1 MPDGTDLGTVD
12 SAEAEAVVADGR
24 LVTGVGR
31 RLVLWAAGTTLL
43 VLVGLGIALYV
54 AVSQSLASTG
64 TDQLNHAATDLRH
77 RIEGLTGSPPDGDDI
92 TTGGIFGGPTSGT
105 YVLILDPTGVVI
117 APRTVPA
124 LSGLPDGGSLAAAKG
139 SGRDVRLATLNAGTA
154 NATPVRVLT
163 TSVQGTQVGTVYVQV
178 FQDRTAEQRTL
189 DVLLVVLLVGGVVVL
204 IVAAGVGTIYSRRA
218 LVPIRQ
224 SLTAQRRALQRQREF
239 AADAS
244 HELRTPL
251 TVVRASI
258 EYLRRHGDKP
268 VAQVTDALD
277 DIDAEVDHLTRLVEE
292 LLLLARSDSGAVS
305 IERTP
310 VDLGDIAA
318 DAASSLE
325 KPASDRGVSIS
336 IDPEPAAI
344 LGDAQRLRQLVM
356 ILVDNAIAHSPRGGT
371 VAVTVRQADG
381 RSTLVVDDD
390 GTGLPDEDLP
400 RVFERFW
407 RGAGSPPGGA
417 GLGLAIAH
425 WIVTAHG
432 GTIAATNREPTGARF
447 TVELPAGG

>member
-1 MPDGTDLGTVD
+1 MPDGTEVGSVD
-12 SAEAEAVVADGR
+12 AAEAAAVAADGR

-54 AVSQSLASTG
+54 AVSSSLTSTG
-64 TDQLNHAATDLRH
+64 VHQLDARAADMRRL
-77 RIEGLTGSPPDGDDI
+77 IEGPSGRPPDGDDLP
-92 TTGGIFGGPTSGT
+92 TGGLFGGPTSGT
-105 YVLILDPTGVVI
+105 FVLILDQGGQLIV
-117 APRTVPA
+117 PRSVTTS
-124 LSGLPDGGSLAAAKG
+124 SGLPDTASFEAARSG
-139 SGRDVRLATLNAGTA
+139 GRDVRLATVNAGTA

-163 TSVQGTQVGTVYVQV
+163 TPVQSTQVGTVYLQV
-178 FQDRTAEQRTL
+178 FQDRTAEERTL
-189 DVLLVVLLVGGVVVL
+189 NVLLGVLLVGGVIIL

-218 LVPIRQ
+218 LIPIRD
-224 SLTAQRRALQRQREF
+224 SLTAQRRALRRQREF

-251 TVVRASI
+251 TVVRASV
-258 EYLRRHGDKP
+258 EYLRRHADEP
-268 VAQVTDALD
+268 VAEVGDALN

-305 IERTP
+305 LERTP

-318 DAASSLE
+318 DAAFSLSQTASE
-325 KPASDRGVSIS
+325 RGITVAADPQPA
-336 IDPEPAAI
+336 PL
-344 LGDAQRLRQLVM
+344 LGDAARLRQLVL

-371 VAVTVRQADG
+371 VSVTVRRLG
-381 RSTLVVDDD
+381 MSNHLVVDDE
-390 GTGLPDEDLP
+390 GEGLHEEDLP
-400 RVFERFW
+400 RIFERFW
-407 RGAGSPPGGA
+407 RGAGAPPGGA

-432 GTIAATNREPTGARF
+432 GTIAAENRQPKGARF
-447 TVELPAGG
+447 VVDLPAGG

>member
-1 MPDGTDLGTVD
+1 MPDGTDLDTTD
-12 SAEAEAVVADGR
+12 SAEAAAVVADGR

-43 VLVGLGIALYV
+43 VLVALGIALYI

-64 TDQLNHAATDLRH
+64 VDQLDRRASDLRH
-77 RIEGLTGSPPDGDDI
+77 LIEGPTGRPPDGDEV

-105 YVLILDPTGVVI
+105 YVLILDQTGAVI
-117 APRTVPA
+117 VPRTLPA
-124 LSGLPDGGSLAAAKG
+124 TSGLPDIGSFGAAKA
-139 SGRDVRLATLNAGTA
+139 SGRDVRLATVNAGTA

-163 TSVQGTQVGTVYVQV
+163 TSVQSTQAGTVYLQV

-189 DVLLVVLLVGGVVVL
+189 NVLLVVLLLGGVIVL
-204 IVAAGVGTIYSRRA
+204 VVAAGVGTVYSRRA

-325 KPASDRGVSIS
+325 KPASERGVSIT
-336 IDPEPAAI
+336 IDPEPASI
-344 LGDAQRLRQLVM
+344 LGDASRLRQLVM

-371 VAVTVRQADG
+371 VAVSVRQEDG
-381 RSTLVVDDD
+381 RTTLVVDDD
-390 GTGLPDEDLP
+390 GNGLRDEDLP

-432 GTIAATNREPTGARF
+432 GTITVANRVPKGARF
-447 TVELPAGG
+447 KVELSAGG